1 MARKRRKKKVKPLE
15 EEPKNYL
22 GEITDEEIERMKQ
35 ESTEVPLL
43 AKAVVTISETE
54 KILLTAPV
62 LPWKIDKTYIDKDFR
77 KAYVALLTNL
87 VSLHNLPYSVDQT
100 GVLTPK

>member
-1 MARKRRKKKVKPLE
+1 MSKTTRKRRSRKKKEPIV
-15 EEPKNYL
+15 EEPPVAIVGVNVET
-22 GEITDEEIERMKQ
+22 GELVEPTPQEPSEI
-35 ESTEVPLL
+35 
-43 AKAVVTISETE
+43 E

-77 KAYVALLTNL
+77 KAHITLLTNL
-87 VSLHNLPYSVDQT
+87 MSLHNLPYNVDQT